1 MLYPGSERP
10 PPPPGPLAGRIGLL
24 HRPEEDLDLVNRLCG
39 RGAKLCPL
47 LLRQIIESGHC
58 RPTHLPCVVKPRTDL
73 PQPGQLD
80 LVAAGDLHEVGV
92 LAAGHQLDLPIL
104 ASMEEGVGVGG
115 GVCLSGEKLQR
126 REGGDDCGGHEERE
140 EMAADE

>member
-24 HRPEEDLDLVNRLCG
+24 HRPEEDLDLMNRL
-39 RGAKLCPL
+39 RGLGEKLCPL
-47 LLRQIIESGHC
+47 LLRQILESGHC
-58 RPTHLPCVVKPRTDL
+58 RLAHLPCVVKPRTDL

-104 ASMEEGVGVGG
+104 ASMEEGVGWVAGLPEWSE
-115 GVCLSGEKLQR
+115 VAAAR
-126 REGGDDCGGHEERE
+126 RRR
-140 EMAADE
+140 

>member
-47 LLRQIIESGHC
+47 LLRHILESGHC
-58 RPTHLPCVVKPRTDL
+58 RPVHLPCVVKPRTDL

-80 LVAAGDLHEVGV
+80 LLAAGDLHEVGV
-92 LAAGHQLDLPIL
+92 LVAGDLLDLL
-104 ASMEEGVGVGG
+104 LHRGS
-115 GVCLSGEKLQR
+115 
-126 REGGDDCGGHEERE
+126 
-140 EMAADE
+140 

>member
-47 LLRQIIESGHC
+47 LLRQILESGHC
-58 RPTHLPCVVKPRTDL
+58 RPAHLPCVVKPRTDL

-104 ASMEEGVGVGG
+104 ASMEEGVGGGGGGG
-115 GVCLSGEKLQR
+115 GV
-126 REGGDDCGGHEERE
+126 
-140 EMAADE
+140 A